1 MTARIS
7 IGPAELETFLAI
19 AELGSFSKA
28 AERLSL
34 AQPSVT
40 NRVQRLERAVRARLF
55 ERTTRAVILTQ
66 AGERLRARVE
76 PIIRDLHDV
85 IEDFCTEAELRS
97 HHVVVATTT
106 MLATVLLPPI
116 ITRFATANPSIRVDL
131 QDQVGQLASDI
142 RSGRV
147 DLAVLAQ
154 HSHLEGI
161 DFEKLT
167 EDRFMVV
174 GPRGHQALTQGA
186 VSVPQLARHPF
197 LLLAAYQNRIG
208 ALTAAAAAHGL
219 ALSPMRTVTNVS
231 TLLGL
236 VSAGLGLTVLPGL
249 ILRVGGVIDDTNFD
263 VADLD
268 DVVMTRP
275 YGIASLAGH
284 EWSPAAKAFAA
295 ALRAEL
301 LAHSSGVEPSPG
313 TTHRTPAHPPVG
325 SAPPVSRIRPR
336 RTAS

>member
-7 IGPAELETFLAI
+7 IGPAELETFLVI

-34 AQPSVT
+34 AQPSIS

-55 ERTTRAVILTQ
+55 ERTTRAVVLTQ

-76 PIIRDLHDV
+76 PIIRDLQEV
-85 IEDFCTEAELRS
+85 IDEFCTEADSRS
-97 HHVVVATTT
+97 HSVVVATTP

-116 ITRFATANPSIRVDL
+116 INRFATANPSIRVDL

-154 HSHLEGI
+154 HSQVEGI
-161 DFEKLT
+161 DFEQVT
-167 EDRFMVV
+167 ADRFMAV
-174 GPRGHQALTQGA
+174 GPRGHEALTQGS
-186 VSVPQLARHPF
+186 VSVAQLAGYPF
-197 LLLAAYQNRIG
+197 LLLAAYKNRIG
-208 ALTAAAAAHGL
+208 ALSSAAAAQGL
-219 ALSPMRTVTNVS
+219 ALSPMRTVTNTS

-249 ILRVGGVIDDTNFD
+249 ILRVGGIIDDSNFD
-263 VADLD
+263 VAALD
-268 DVVMTRP
+268 GVVLTRP

-301 LAHSSGVEPSPG
+301 LAHSSRDEPAAAG
-313 TTHRTPAHPPVG
+313 
-325 SAPPVSRIRPR
+325 
-336 RTAS
+336 